1 MKFEYKVLNIS
12 DFIKIDD
19 SSHELRIEEGNK
31 INQDKEHSDITQNKL
46 NELGQNGW
54 ELISI
59 TSQRLFFKRSKQDSV

>member
-12 DFIKIDD
+12 DFIKTDD

-31 INQDKEHSDITQNKL
+31 TNQDKEHSDITQNKL

-59 TSQRLFFKRSKQDSV
+59 TSQRLFFKRSNQDSV